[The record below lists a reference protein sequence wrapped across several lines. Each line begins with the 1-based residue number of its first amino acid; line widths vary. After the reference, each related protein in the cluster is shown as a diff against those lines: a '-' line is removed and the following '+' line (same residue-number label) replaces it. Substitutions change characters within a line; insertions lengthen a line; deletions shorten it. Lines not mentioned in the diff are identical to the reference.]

1 MKRLPLLTF
10 AAAASLVAATAMAA
24 PETYTFDS
32 THTLPTFSVNHL
44 GMSTVR
50 GVFEGS
56 TGKVTI
62 DNAAKSGSVEVTIPT
77 GTVFTGYLKSVGT
90 GRTRDEHLRAAD
102 FFNSAE
108 FPTMVY
114 KSTKFV
120 YTGDKPSSIEGT
132 LTLLGVTKPV
142 TLKVDHFTCGPH
154 PFSKKEMCGADLSG
168 MIKRSDFGM
177 KFGVPAVGDDV
188 ALAIAVEAYK

>member
-1 MKRLPLLTF
+1 MFVAGTAGSDRLQ
-10 AAAASLVAATAMAA
+10 VA
-24 PETYTFDS
+24 
-32 THTLPTFSVNHL
+32 
-44 GMSTVR
+44 G
-50 GVFEGS
+50 
-56 TGKVTI
+56 
-62 DNAAKSGSVEVTIPT
+62 
-77 GTVFTGYLKSVGT
+77 
-90 GRTRDEHLRAAD
+90 
-102 FFNSAE
+102 E

-114 KSTKFV
+114 KSNKFV

-142 TLKVDHFTCGPH
+142 TLKVDHFNCGPH

-168 MIKRSDFGM
+168 TIKRSDFGM

>member
-1 MKRLPLLTF
+1 MKHLPFLTLI
-10 AAAASLVAATAMAA
+10 AAGSLSCASATAA

-77 GTVFTGYLKSVGT
+77 GTVFTGYLKPTGA

-102 FFNSAE
+102 FFNAAE

-120 YTGDKPSSIEGT
+120 YTGDKPTSIEGT

-154 PFSKKEMCGADLSG
+154 PFNKKEMCGADLSG
-168 MIKRSDFGM
+168 TIKRSDFGM
-177 KFGVPAVGDDV
+177 KFGVPAIGDDV

>member
-1 MKRLPLLTF
+1 MNRLTLLTL
-10 AAAASLVAATAMAA
+10 AAAASLATATAMAA

-32 THTLPTFSVNHL
+32 THTLPSFSVNHL

-50 GVFEGS
+50 GIFEGS

-77 GTVFTGYLKSVGT
+77 GSVFTGYLKSTGA

-108 FPTMVY
+108 FPTMVF
-114 KSTKFV
+114 KSSKFV
-120 YTGDKPSSIEGT
+120 YAGDKPASIEGT
-132 LTLLGVTKPV
+132 LTLLGVTKPL
-142 TLKVDHFTCGPH
+142 TLKVDHLSCGPH
-154 PFSKKEMCGADLSG
+154 PFSKKDMCGADLSG
-168 MIKRSDFGM
+168 TIKRSDFGM
-177 KFGVPAVGDDV
+177 KFGVPAIGDEV
-188 ALAIAVEAYK
+188 SLVIAVEAYK